1 MIISNQQ
8 PIISIHYHVAS
19 NCSQQAIISHF
30 CLFFPLLN
38 KPYAEHWKYLL
49 SHNSSLYILR
59 LYKDV
64 NRSIL
69 NDDWN
74 FTESF
79 LYLFSIF
86 LIIICNNDLP
96 QLTKIMIK
104 RTKWRFPRSIL
115 YESFKLNF
123 SLFFLWSTKLQFKQY
138 VILIESSKNV
148 QNSNYSLEYALYINY
163 NMCSLNKQ
171 HVDLNVS

>member
-64 NRSIL
+64 NRSVL
-69 NDDWN
+69 SDDWN

-79 LYLFSIF
+79 IYFSIF

-123 SLFFLWSTKLQFKQY
+123 SPFFYGLQ
-138 VILIESSKNV
+138 
-148 QNSNYSLEYALYINY
+148 NY
-163 NMCSLNKQ
+163 NLSSMLFSQSHPKMCRTQITLQNTLYTLIIIC
-171 HVDLNVS
+171 VP